1 MSTWILQVV
10 LLSDDDAVFL
20 LCWSFLF
27 LTFSWFWLPF
37 SFSRHDTKSPF
48 ILEKKLHFFSWNL

>member
-1 MSTWILQVV
+1 MSTWILEVM
-10 LLSDDDAVFL
+10 LLSDGDAVFL

-37 SFSRHDTKSPF
+37 SFSLHDIKSPF
-48 ILEKKLHFFSWNL
+48 ILEKKLHVFSWKL